1 MESGEH
7 TQVKNKIQRNTPSTY
22 SKKKNQEDLSNKI
35 INHFE
40 NSQLTDLKGLLK
52 EEEIPV
58 NTFQT

>member
-7 TQVKNKIQRNTPSTY
+7 TQVKNKIQRNTQ
-22 SKKKNQEDLSNKI
+22 KKNQEDLSNKI

-58 NTFQT
+58 NTFQA